1 MKTCIVCQQT
11 LTPENWAN
19 ACKGNY
25 VNKCVECIKI
35 EKRAYQAAWRKKN
48 PNISSAKTK
57 AFKTKLALENPR
69 KSRASSAYS
78 DCRKRALK
86 YGMAFDLTS
95 NFILELLVKNPN
107 CPYFGWAL
115 TYVGGKQNTLASI
128 DRIDS
133 AKGYTKDNIQILSYL
148 ANLMKSSATPEELV
162 MFAQGVLKIK
172 GVAAV

>member
-25 VNKCVECIKI
+25 INKCVDCIKV

-48 PNISSAKTK
+48 PDSSNAKTK

-69 KSRASSAYS
+69 KSRAASSYG
-78 DCRKRALK
+78 DCRKRAIK
-86 YGMAFDLTS
+86 HGMAFNLTS
-95 NFILELLVKNPN
+95 TFILELLVKNPT

-115 TYVGGKQNTLASI
+115 TYVGGKQSTLASI

-162 MFAQGVLKIK
+162 AFAQGVLKINK
-172 GVAAV
+172 VAAK